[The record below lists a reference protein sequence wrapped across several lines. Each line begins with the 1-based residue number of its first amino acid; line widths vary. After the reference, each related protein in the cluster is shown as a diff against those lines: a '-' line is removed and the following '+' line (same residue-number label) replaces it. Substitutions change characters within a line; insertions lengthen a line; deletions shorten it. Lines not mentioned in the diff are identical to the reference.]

1 MNVSALVTRL
11 SSAFNN
17 GVQSVV
23 RVLKGMAIVK
33 PVTQATF
40 GGLNVSPTMCNL
52 NNLEYIVN
60 YIWKSTDLS
69 PAYLSTAR
77 TDGWP
82 FTGYIKL
89 NLNSEW

>member
-1 MNVSALVTRL
+1 M
-11 SSAFNN
+11 
-17 GVQSVV
+17 QSVV
-23 RVLKGMAIVK
+23 RVLKGMVIVK
-33 PVTQATF
+33 PVTQASF
-40 GGLNVSPTMCNL
+40 GGLKVSSTMHNL

-69 PAYLSTAR
+69 SAYLGTAR

-82 FTGYIKL
+82 FTGYTKF